1 MVGVENHVTPNLH
14 SLAVSLL
21 PPTGHSINLIAS
33 SCCTT
38 LARDKWA
45 SRALHA
51 SVSVSVRAR
60 VVILGERWGRAP
72 SLHHMVKV
80 RLVPN

>member
-1 MVGVENHVTPNLH
+1 MVEVQNRVTPNLH
-14 SLAVSLL
+14 SLALGLL
-21 PPTGHSINLIAS
+21 PPTGHLINLIAS

-45 SRALHA
+45 FSALHA
-51 SVSVSVRAR
+51 SVSVCAHLVIR
-60 VVILGERWGRAP
+60 VEHWGRAP

-80 RLVPN
+80 DI